1 LLTIVATEPTSQNRA
16 NVILSDLTAGVG
28 SEAAR
33 AYENLMGRD
42 PADIAA
48 LERRLRASRPHP
60 DPRFVGELEEYLLPR
75 NPEPPR
81 RQARR
86 PLLAAAGAT
95 AALAVALVG
104 VGLAGGGPLAP
115 SGDEGVRAKDD
126 CRFLAVRERVRSPV
140 VVSGRDGRAEV
151 RYRSRLVTR
160 QVKRCR

>member
-1 LLTIVATEPTSQNRA
+1 
-16 NVILSDLTAGVG
+16 
-28 SEAAR
+28 
-33 AYENLMGRD
+33 MGQD

-75 NPEPPR
+75 KPEPR
-81 RQARR
+81 RRARR

-95 AALAVALVG
+95 AALAVAVVG

-115 SGDEGVRAKDD
+115 SGDDGVRAKDD
-126 CRFLAVRERVRSPV
+126 CRFVPVRERVRSPV
-140 VVSGRDGRAEV
+140 VVSGRDGRPEV
-151 RYRSRLVTR
+151 RYRFRVVTR

>member
-1 LLTIVATEPTSQNRA
+1 M
-16 NVILSDLTAGVG
+16 D
-28 SEAAR
+28 
-33 AYENLMGRD
+33 RD

-48 LERRLRASRPHP
+48 LERLLRASRPHP
-60 DPRFVGELEEYLLPR
+60 DPRFVEELEESLLLR
-75 NPEPPR
+75 EPEPR
-81 RQARR
+81 RRRARP

-95 AALAVALVG
+95 AALAVALIG

-126 CRFLAVRERVRSPV
+126 CRFVPVRKHVRSPV

-151 RYRSRLVTR
+151 RYRSRVVTR